1 MATYG
6 DPHFDG
12 FPSIHRHR
20 VREGWRTDDLTRDS
34 LNFQNRSLSDLQEQ
48 VRLHKEELR
57 RKDDLI
63 RELQSMDA
71 VCQDHER
78 HYSSVAAAAS
88 QPAANACPTARSD
101 LAAMQTRLDNL
112 IGRLR
117 DRDLQLDA
125 ASETIRDLRSQLA
138 QLKSSQETQSEDARK
153 RAEFPLRVRR
163 ALATTSVLAE
173 DLDGLVN
180 KVSELV
186 KENVDM
192 KAQIHTLTDQQATME
207 LAAAAN
213 KQTIERLLAEVNKEY
228 RAAFQL
234 GFTEAEFKTETDKLK
249 EENEQLTKKAE
260 LLEIQ
265 LNAEKATVETVKAD
279 LSEKEAQLSKLDC
292 EKREAAHSSETL
304 GKQLAGFVDSLA
316 TMLGTAYNRVPSTEE
331 AVREKVRQLLADIR
345 NHSAAMAG
353 LEERVKTVTG
363 QLGQQL
369 EANRKREERGV
380 AAEGEAKELR
390 DKLRAVEAQLA
401 AGDVIRESLRGD
413 KDRLYQYL
421 KRLGQALSMEASAI
435 DVAYDVL
442 GEGLVERAEQLV
454 RQGGGCCGCDNGGGL
469 RRRVDSLKEQL
480 ESKDLHLE
488 LMRRRLAQLD
498 GSGAAAPSGGVADLE
513 RERARQAERRLEKA
527 HRMLEDARR
536 EADDLRAQLS
546 GFGELR
552 AAASRQDRDL
562 EQLEAALDKLERV
575 RQKQAQRIA
584 SLKTQLA
591 ECRRDSDESLR
602 CLSEELRVARQELDE
617 AVARERRLAELRASV
632 SRLVLAAG
640 DSGDDASILARLQQ
654 LLWHRQQQP
663 QPPLHHQQP
672 QFQQHYGSQQL
683 HCSTAG
689 AWGDCQRSCGCGG
702 GGCCDGGGGGCD
714 CDCGAR
720 RGRGSKRRHGGARS
734 ASCGPEYRRY

>member
-1 MATYG
+1 
-6 DPHFDG
+6 
-12 FPSIHRHR
+12 
-20 VREGWRTDDLTRDS
+20 
-34 LNFQNRSLSDLQEQ
+34 
-48 VRLHKEELR
+48 
-57 RKDDLI
+57 
-63 RELQSMDA
+63 
-71 VCQDHER
+71 
-78 HYSSVAAAAS
+78 
-88 QPAANACPTARSD
+88 
-101 LAAMQTRLDNL
+101 
-112 IGRLR
+112 
-117 DRDLQLDA
+117 
-125 ASETIRDLRSQLA
+125 
-138 QLKSSQETQSEDARK
+138 
-153 RAEFPLRVRR
+153 
-163 ALATTSVLAE
+163 
-173 DLDGLVN
+173 
-180 KVSELV
+180 
-186 KENVDM
+186 
-192 KAQIHTLTDQQATME
+192 ATME

-292 EKREAAHSSETL
+292 EKREATHSSETL
-304 GKQLAGFVDSLA
+304 GKQLAGFVESLA

-331 AVREKVRQLLADIR
+331 AVREKVRQLLADVR

-363 QLGQQL
+363 QLEQQL

-513 RERARQAERRLEKA
+513 RERRGRRSGGWRRRTGCW
-527 HRMLEDARR
+527 RML
-536 EADDLRAQLS
+536 ADDLRAQLS

-617 AVARERRLAELRASV
+617 A
-632 SRLVLAAG
+632 
-640 DSGDDASILARLQQ
+640 
-654 LLWHRQQQP
+654 
-663 QPPLHHQQP
+663 
-672 QFQQHYGSQQL
+672 
-683 HCSTAG
+683 
-689 AWGDCQRSCGCGG
+689 
-702 GGCCDGGGGGCD
+702 
-714 CDCGAR
+714 
-720 RGRGSKRRHGGARS
+720 
-734 ASCGPEYRRY
+734 